1 MAITSIRRSLWKHSD
16 FLKLWTAQTTSQ
28 FGQQFTGLALPL
40 TAVLFLNATP
50 FQMGILEVTWTLPF
64 LLFGLV
70 VGVWVDRHKRRGV
83 MVIADIFRG
92 FLLAIIPVSFLLHVL
107 SLPLV
112 FAISFL
118 VGILTV
124 FFDVSYQAYL
134 PSLVSR
140 EELVEGNSKLE
151 ASRSVAQ
158 VVGPSIA
165 GVAIQLV
172 QAPLA
177 IAVDSVTFLGS
188 AFSLGRI
195 RHDEQISL
203 PDETESVLS
212 DIREGLAVVLNDHRL
227 RPIAFCSGMFNFFY
241 TAVFALTPLYL
252 VGPDYLGFSA
262 LTLGLIFTVGSI
274 GAIMGV
280 LFSARSVQRFGVG
293 PVIVGSIF
301 LAGVGLFPIYLATR
315 SLGFSVLN
323 IGGFSL
329 DFNFLMIIG
338 GQFLSGAALV
348 AYNINQVSLRQT
360 LLPSRIQGRMNAT
373 MRFLVWGTIPLGG
386 VAGGII
392 GTALGLR
399 EALLIGAIGSS
410 LAFMWVLFS
419 PIRSLKSVP
428 EPIA

>member
-1 MAITSIRRSLWKHSD
+1 
-16 FLKLWTAQTTSQ
+16 
-28 FGQQFTGLALPL
+28 
-40 TAVLFLNATP
+40 
-50 FQMGILEVTWTLPF
+50 
-64 LLFGLV
+64 
-70 VGVWVDRHKRRGV
+70 
-83 MVIADIFRG
+83 
-92 FLLAIIPVSFLLHVL
+92 
-107 SLPLV
+107 
-112 FAISFL
+112 
-118 VGILTV
+118 
-124 FFDVSYQAYL
+124 
-134 PSLVSR
+134 
-140 EELVEGNSKLE
+140 
-151 ASRSVAQ
+151 
-158 VVGPSIA
+158 
-165 GVAIQLV
+165 
-172 QAPLA
+172 
-177 IAVDSVTFLGS
+177 
-188 AFSLGRI
+188 
-195 RHDEQISL
+195 
-203 PDETESVLS
+203 
-212 DIREGLAVVLNDHRL
+212 
-227 RPIAFCSGMFNFFY
+227 
-241 TAVFALTPLYL
+241 
-252 VGPDYLGFSA
+252 
-262 LTLGLIFTVGSI
+262 
-274 GAIMGV
+274 MGV